1 MATHISIKPSRKRT
15 PALSGRGHS
24 ARALWDYIL
33 PLLLVLCWG
42 LGLQPTIV
50 GAQEQKQEQ
59 AQEHELRASP
69 LVAAAN
75 TAHQETHYDPFVEQV
90 RLSDDVITTQD
101 ALKKRLSQTQ
111 ESLQNHPL
119 ARQELSDARPLPIL
133 SWMNGDSSDREIQP
147 YDASLHTRPVVQGV
161 AEALD
166 EVTEQVQPE
175 NVVRDR
181 SQNAL
186 FAEYLRSDLSVV
198 SAQQTPV
205 ASDEDIEPYAHTADN
220 PAVKPLWRSKG
231 SLHASACGSDRSYAY
246 LANDMRLVRGFIP
259 YIGDTST
266 TSVVTLNYSFDDQ
279 SLGFEQVDG
288 ATLAS
293 VVESREQR
301 DFFAQQKQWQEQVQE
316 FQSHNVDMI
325 ATSNHP
331 VALAQL
337 QSTQAVI
344 ADAATTTDN
353 ASEVADSSA
362 KDTGAGAAQGAAG
375 ADAGAK
381 AEAET
386 GESLEVSAL
395 ATKKP
400 DVQALRGLFRPN
412 ATATATATASDTT
425 IASDSDKDI
434 TQAAEQAEEVTAD
447 LLAAANAERA
457 AENWGQYRS
466 LQELLARQEQQ
477 VQLQE
482 QNLKYRR
489 SARFAHC
496 PMQKQWKVAILQF
509 GADHSFD
516 DMFYQTIVGLI
527 HKGLIDTS
535 RLTAA
540 GVQLNQAFAAA
551 QNSALAMIVK
561 ERMSDKF
568 KSMSSLHGILPH
580 KVDEQMQAEN
590 FFANHSAAFGAL
602 PLEQQVIS
610 SGQQQQHTGVPLT
623 REQVLAEVA
632 REKRSSL
639 WQAALS
645 DFLRSKSLRY
655 GTGESYFVPPKL
667 NFAFPNNFAYYV
679 ELTNNSCFSI
689 LADGYYFSP
698 WDAGLHEEQIAALAQ
713 RARDGELD
721 MLLVFGLYDIEMLH
735 KQRFPIPVAVVGHDQ
750 DILFNRLVPSCDPFN
765 APKPRTLLSSI
776 VVSDLENNLP
786 EVGQTQQGQGLGAAD
801 AQDTVASAARHDT
814 AAENVDFFRDLDK
827 SLNAPSTE
835 DVNSKIVA
843 AAAAAAAANAAAGGN
858 SSATT
863 NAGNDAASSG
873 VPSLKQQ
880 VVSQLAQRS
889 YFASK
894 CVMNPMA
901 QNPPFTLY
909 QYSPY
914 TNIHVHLNPVHH
926 FEDLAFYHSMFKFR
940 RLGVVNDKDPVL
952 LSLHSK
958 EELRKQVEALG
969 ADVVFC
975 DEQTT
980 GNVKTESY
988 AGFARCLTKLGEQ
1001 QVDALYLLRHDGA
1014 PLHQLYSLLK
1024 PFIAKDIPVF
1034 SRNGA
1039 SEVKA
1044 GALMSKWYQYDY
1056 NFGVYESNVISQLMQ
1071 GVPATSI
1078 SQYYYPRWTLT
1089 VNAAIAREIGWVP
1102 SYEDMLHFDITYLG
1116 VASR

>member
-1 MATHISIKPSRKRT
+1 MAKHISTKPSRKRT
-15 PALSGRGHS
+15 LAQSGRGHS
-24 ARALWDYIL
+24 ARVLWDYTL
-33 PLLLVLCWG
+33 PLLLVLFWG
-42 LGLQPTIV
+42 LCLQPTIV
-50 GAQEQKQEQ
+50 GAQEQAHEQELF
-59 AQEHELRASP
+59 ATP
-69 LVAAAN
+69 LMAAAN

-90 RLSDDVITTQD
+90 RLADDVITTQD
-101 ALKKRLSQTQ
+101 SLKKRLSQTQ
-111 ESLQNHPL
+111 ASLHNHPL
-119 ARQELSDARPLPIL
+119 ARQALSDERPLPIL
-133 SWMNGDSSDREIQP
+133 SWMKGDSPERAIQP
-147 YDASLHTRPVVQGV
+147 DDASLHTRPVVQGG

-186 FAEYLRSDLSVV
+186 FAEYLRSNLSVV
-198 SAQQTPV
+198 TAQQTPV
-205 ASDEDIEPYAHTADN
+205 ASDEDIEPYAHTAHN
-220 PAVKPLWRSKG
+220 PAVKQLWRSKG

-259 YIGDTST
+259 YISDSST

-279 SLGFEQVDG
+279 SLGFELVDG

-293 VVESREQR
+293 VVESREQQ

-316 FQSHNVDMI
+316 FQSHDVDMI

-337 QSTQAVI
+337 QSTQTVS
-344 ADAATTTDN
+344 ADTATTTDN
-353 ASEVADSSA
+353 ASEVANSSA
-362 KDTGAGAAQGAAG
+362 KDMGAGAAQSAAQGAGAD

-381 AEAET
+381 VEA

-395 ATKKP
+395 ATKEP
-400 DVQALRGLFRPN
+400 DVQALRRLFRPN
-412 ATATATATASDTT
+412 TTAPATASDSSTTTT
-425 IASDSDKDI
+425 IASDSDKDS

-457 AENWGQYRS
+457 DENWGQYRS
-466 LQELLARQEQQ
+466 LQELLAQQEQQ

-482 QNLKYRR
+482 QDLRYRR

-496 PMQKQWKVAILQF
+496 PLQKQWKVAILQF
-509 GADHSFD
+509 GADLSFD

-540 GVQLNQAFAAA
+540 GVQLQQAYAAA

-561 ERMSDKF
+561 ERMSNKF
-568 KSMSSLHGILPH
+568 KSLSSLHGFLPH
-580 KVDEQMQAEN
+580 KIDEQMQAEN
-590 FFANHSAAFGAL
+590 FIANQNVAFGAVVH
-602 PLEQQVIS
+602 EQQVTS
-610 SGQQQQHTGVPLT
+610 NGQQQQQHSGVPLT

-645 DFLRSKSLRY
+645 DFLRSKYLRY
-655 GTGESYFVPPKL
+655 GAGESYFVPPKL

-679 ELTNNSCFSI
+679 ELTKNSCFSI

-750 DILFNRLVPSCDPFN
+750 DILFNRLVPSCDAFN
-765 APKPRTLLSSI
+765 EPKPRTLLSSI
-776 VVSDLENNLP
+776 VVSNLENNLP
-786 EVGQTQQGQGLGAAD
+786 EVGQSQHAQSISAAD
-801 AQDTVASAARHDT
+801 AQDTTASTAGHDK
-814 AAENVDFFRDLDK
+814 AAENVDFFRELDR
-827 SLNAPSTE
+827 SLNAPTAE
-835 DVNSKIVA
+835 EANSKSVA
-843 AAAAAAAANAAAGGN
+843 AADAAAGGN
-858 SSATT
+858 STT
-863 NAGNDAASSG
+863 TTAVNDAASG
-873 VPSLKQQ
+873 RVPSLKQL
-880 VVSQLAQRS
+880 VASQLAQRS

-926 FEDLAFYHSMFKFR
+926 FEDLAFYHSIFKFR

-980 GNVKTESY
+980 GSSKAESH
-988 AGFARCLTKLGEQ
+988 AGFARCLTKLSEQ

-1024 PFIAKDIPVF
+1024 PFIAQDIPVF

-1056 NFGVYESNVISQLMQ
+1056 NFGVYESNVISQLMH

-1089 VNAAIAREIGWVP
+1089 VNAAIAREIDWVP